1 MQEKEMKDKLEEA
14 FKKAGLKFE
23 KDVPLGELMLRADD
37 KVKLKFVKES
47 AMHFDNKEID
57 FSVEEFMEEFTK
69 EDLDKLV
76 LYFSIQYSKEN
87 VK

>member
-1 MQEKEMKDKLEEA
+1 MKVEEMKDKLEEA
-14 FKKAGLKFE
+14 FIKAGLKFE
-23 KDVPLGELMLRADD
+23 KDVPLGELMLRSDD
-37 KVKLKFVKES
+37 EVKFKFVKEA
-47 AMHFDNKEID
+47 AMHFDNEEID
-57 FSVEEFMEEFTK
+57 LSIEEFREEFTK